1 MPTTMFTS
9 REAIPRRCCSI
20 SQVRATVSIRRDP
33 KEVEVAKIAILYG
46 TAEGQAAKIS
56 EHIVELARDR
66 DHEAEAMDIKDV
78 HAGFPLEEYDA
89 VIVGASIHMGEHES
103 YVRDFVKQNREPL
116 EHVPSAFFS
125 VSLTARE
132 HTDEARAQT
141 EGYVERFLE
150 ETGWHPDMVGIFAG
164 ALRYTQYGFIKRHLM
179 KKISKDGGSA
189 DTDTSRDY
197 EYTDWNDVRHFAE
210 EFLEGLI

>member
-56 EHIVELARDR
+56 EHTE
-66 DHEAEAMDIKDV
+66 
-78 HAGFPLEEYDA
+78 
-89 VIVGASIHMGEHES
+89 
-103 YVRDFVKQNREPL
+103 
-116 EHVPSAFFS
+116 
-125 VSLTARE
+125 
-132 HTDEARAQT
+132 EARAQT